1 MTIVNFKDLDFD
13 QIKDNIK
20 DYLRSNSNFT
30 DYDFEGSNLSIIIDI
45 LAYNTYIASY
55 NANMVSNEVFID
67 SATLRENVVSLA
79 RNIGYV
85 PKSRTSA
92 ASNITFSVNTSN
104 ITSNI
109 PASLILKAGEVCTT
123 NGVNGTNFIFSI
135 PEDVSTIVDEDGL
148 ATFENITI
156 YEGSFVTENYTVS
169 SLNPNK
175 RYILGN
181 SGIDTKSI
189 RVKVR
194 PTKESTIVFE
204 YRQSTN
210 LGDIETYPKVFFI
223 QEVEDQKYE
232 IIFGDGIFGE
242 KLEDQNYIEISYIVT
257 NGESAN
263 GISGYSFIGQLQ
275 TNNGASVTQNITPIS
290 TLSNS
295 FGGSSIE
302 SVESVK
308 KFAPRIYAAQNRAVT
323 AADYESIVKQIYQE
337 AESVSAFGGEE
348 LDPPQYGKIFITIKP
363 SNSNFVADSIKDN
376 IKSELRK
383 YSVAGIIPEF
393 IDLKFLYIEVY
404 SSVYYN
410 SNLVKD
416 SNTVIN
422 AVTNSITNYSN
433 SIELNRYGAR
443 FKYSKFLK
451 IIDDSHR
458 SVTSNITSILM
469 RRDVV
474 PAINA
479 FANYEV
485 CFGNPFHIKNIKGG
499 YNIKSSGF
507 KVSGTEEIVYFG
519 DLPKNSTTGTIFLF
533 RLNSE
538 QEPIVVRN
546 SVGTID
552 YSKGEIVIN
561 SVNVISTE
569 KQKNGVNII
578 EISAS
583 PSSND
588 VIGKQDLYLQLDNTK
603 TSINSIIDGIES
615 GSDVSGFSYVGTSSY
630 LNGSLV
636 RV

>member
-393 IDLKFLYIEVY
+393 IDLKFLYIEVF

-433 SIELNRYGAR
+433 SVELNRYGAR

-569 KQKNGVNII
+569 KRKNGVNII

-603 TSINSIIDGIES
+603 TIINSIIDGIES